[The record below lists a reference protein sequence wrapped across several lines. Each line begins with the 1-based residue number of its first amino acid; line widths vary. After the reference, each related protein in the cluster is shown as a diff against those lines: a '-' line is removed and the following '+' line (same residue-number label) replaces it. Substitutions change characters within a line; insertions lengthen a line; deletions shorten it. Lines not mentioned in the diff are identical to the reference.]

1 MTLAP
6 VPLAPLQGVR
16 RSFQEVAPAGTRQY
30 TAELV
35 DAQGRYLRADTMVP
49 PFMQKATGLDD
60 QAFGKMIAAE
70 QDEVLRKQQA
80 EGTAP
85 LAVEIIAELTQ
96 QVRGAIA
103 AQQQALAEL
112 GQARQRI
119 AHAEGQVGHM
129 AERLLA
135 LDPAALA
142 PKAEKPGTDTDA

>member
-1 MTLAP
+1 MTIAP

-16 RSFQEVAPAGTRQY
+16 RSFQDVKPAGTRQY

-35 DAQGRYLRADTMVP
+35 DKDGRYLRADTMVP
-49 PFMQKATGLDD
+49 DFMQASTGLDD
-60 QAFGKMIAAE
+60 QAFSQMIASR
-70 QDEVLRKQQA
+70 QDETLRQQQA
-80 EGTAP
+80 EGSAP
-85 LAVEIIAELTQ
+85 LAIEIIAELTQ
-96 QVRGAIA
+96 QLKGAVA

-119 AHAEGQVGHM
+119 AHAEGQVGHL

-142 PKAEKPGTDTDA
+142 PEAKAPGPQA

>member
-1 MTLAP
+1 MTLEA

-70 QDEVLRKQQA
+70 QDEILRKQQA

>member
-70 QDEVLRKQQA
+70 QDEILRKQQA

>member
-1 MTLAP
+1 MTIAP

-16 RSFQEVAPAGTRQY
+16 RSFQDVQPAGTRQF

-49 PFMQKATGLDD
+49 DLMQKATGLDD
-60 QAFGKMIAAE
+60 QAFSQLIATR
-70 QDEVLRKQQA
+70 QDEILREQQ
-80 EGTAP
+80 ERGDAP
-85 LAVEIIAELTQ
+85 LAVEIIAQLSQ
-96 QVRGAIA
+96 QVRQAVT

-119 AHAEGQVGHM
+119 AHADAQVGHM

>member
-1 MTLAP
+1 MTLEA

-16 RSFQEVAPAGTRQY
+16 RSFQDVPPAGTRQY

-49 PFMQKATGLDD
+49 AFMQKATGLDD
-60 QAFGKMIAAE
+60 QAFSQLIVTQ
-70 QDEVLRKQQA
+70 QDDLLREQQA
-80 EGTAP
+80 RGDAP

-103 AQQQALAEL
+103 AQQQAQAEL

-119 AHAEGQVGHM
+119 AHAEGQIGHM

-135 LDPAALA
+135 LDPSAMA
-142 PKAEKPGTDTDA
+142 PKADAQE